1 MKKPARPAAPT
12 TFADGLPTD
21 ADRGISWPAGRR
33 HGRDE
38 PKPSDVG
45 FTVDGMTEPATPKA
59 TFHRYLTMQRE
70 QLLAKLDGLSE
81 YDMRRPMTATGTNL
95 LGIVKHVASVQ
106 LGYLGEVFGRSSDR
120 RLPWFDDDAEVNAD
134 MWATADEAT
143 ESVFEPYRYSC
154 DHADATIQALD
165 IDAVGEVSWWPQEN
179 PPGGRRALRRGLGRH
194 RNSRN
199 TRNPH
204 CGQGVPGVGA
214 ATPAPSI
221 LPLIRGMFTDETT
234 APHRHR
240 RVDHRLHRRCG
251 GVRRRRAALGG
262 PSRTERVRNR
272 NTSIN
277 RFYGH
282 DLDRYSVSA

>member
-1 MKKPARPAAPT
+1 
-12 TFADGLPTD
+12 
-21 ADRGISWPAGRR
+21 
-33 HGRDE
+33 
-38 PKPSDVG
+38 
-45 FTVDGMTEPATPKA
+45 MTEPVTPKA

-165 IDAVGEVSWWPQEN
+165 IDAVGEVSVVAAGESSWRVPCSSARPRSSSQQ
-179 PPGGRRALRRGLGRH
+179 PKHPKPSLRPGRAGRRCRNAGALHPATHPRH
-194 RNSRN
+194 
-199 TRNPH
+199 
-204 CGQGVPGVGA
+204 V
-214 ATPAPSI
+214 
-221 LPLIRGMFTDETT
+221 
-234 APHRHR
+234 HR
-240 RVDHRLHRRCG
+240 
-251 GVRRRRAALGG
+251 
-262 PSRTERVRNR
+262 
-272 NTSIN
+272 
-277 RFYGH
+277 
-282 DLDRYSVSA
+282 